1 MWVRQTAATFE
12 GILLRVEVNRYEPCA
27 GSVSGPWAMVLKC
40 LAQRRGAH
48 DLLSMSKTPD
58 QAPATPALP
67 APDPTAQRPE
77 VPKET
82 GGPKGKDPTRY
93 GDWESKGRCIDF

>member
-1 MWVRQTAATFE
+1 MT
-12 GILLRVEVNRYEPCA
+12 
-27 GSVSGPWAMVLKC
+27 
-40 LAQRRGAH
+40 
-48 DLLSMSKTPD
+48 KTPD
-58 QAPATPALP
+58 QAPAVPAVP

-77 VPKET
+77 APKET